1 MDNDTSTPFS
11 EDTFS
16 PKKNDVY
23 DLILKLRLASSVK
36 IDPEP
41 FEKLVPTWPNDIIMS
56 EFWRMMISHVNNHP
70 EHRGILSDVF
80 KDFIK
85 AYRNEKENHANPFID
100 YEKRLKWEGMH
111 QRLLAAKTIDEKN
124 DIVEEAAKDGFGFR
138 KEYFA
143 ALNITK
149 RLKEMEAKGLLE
161 HAMEELVFV
170 CYFNKNIS
178 LSREL
183 EHNERES
190 KIKFLIRAEKRYKK
204 LESFIEYLHEIE
216 DEWHKTKEENEEK
229 TEEKAEEKTKEK
241 KGMKNAVEKVFMKN
255 AENEDFINLFEQ
267 HFNLNIKDEH
277 DADVAKR
284 KLERMIDN
292 YTKLWYEVNDGVS
305 RNGHKRQRRRPHP
318 DRVKKMIG
326 ESVRKAHAQKNKDK
340 IGNRSLK
347 SGNRGRKKKL

>member
-1 MDNDTSTPFS
+1 MDNDTSTPTSGNTDNFLNNNIDDLPNKLWS
-11 EDTFS
+11 TIAIPVDLVIPTSWFKSIVVTEF
-16 PKKNDVY
+16 KKM
-23 DLILKLRLASSVK
+23 
-36 IDPEP
+36 
-41 FEKLVPTWPNDIIMS
+41 LVPYI
-56 EFWRMMISHVNNHP
+56 NNHP
-70 EHRGILSDVF
+70 EHRDILWKVLF
-80 KDFIK
+80 RDFIQ
-85 AYRNEKENHANPFID
+85 AYRNEKDNHANPFVD
-100 YEKRLKWEGMH
+100 DEKRLKWDGMH
-111 QRLLAAKTIDEKN
+111 QRFLEAKTIDECC
-124 DIVEEAAKDGFGFR
+124 DIVKKSAEEGFEFK
-138 KEYFA
+138 KEYLA

-149 RLKEMEAKGLLE
+149 KLKEMKAKGMLE

-204 LESFIEYLHEIE
+204 LESFIDYLHEIE

-229 TEEKAEEKTKEK
+229 TEEKAEEKTKGK

-284 KLERMIDN
+284 KLERMVDN